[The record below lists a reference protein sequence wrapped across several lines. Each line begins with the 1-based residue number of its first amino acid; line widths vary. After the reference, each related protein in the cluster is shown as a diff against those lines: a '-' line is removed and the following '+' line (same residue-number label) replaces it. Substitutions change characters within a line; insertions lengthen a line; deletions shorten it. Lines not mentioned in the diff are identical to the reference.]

1 MRNVNGKQLTSAL
14 LCGALLGMPS
24 RVLAQDST
32 GAEAN
37 GAAKTDGAS
46 DKNAD
51 AKKLEIVEP
60 KVNAG
65 EVRLDGTVTAIS
77 SGTLISMD
85 ATSYTTPS
93 GKTVEFDK
101 AKSKDVQIGAAAD
114 LHERADATKKL
125 AFKDLKL
132 RRRIAVIGKD
142 GGSGKGI
149 MAREIVLWPERDNE
163 RESMGVVRVNRETAR
178 LMDSGRE
185 ALQVHDA
192 VTALRFFLRAG
203 EAAQGHS
210 DLPGQ
215 ALSLDWTGSAYT
227 ELEQLD
233 KAVESYTRAIAL
245 WNQAGNT
252 ASQALSLNN
261 LASVYGRQNDNDKA
275 IEALERASQVLGPRG
290 EKERFVLT
298 WTNLAHAYFGK
309 DPAKAIDAMTQVLSR
324 VRGQTDKSE
333 EVSALSDLAYL
344 NAATGKKDEAQTN
357 LDAALS
363 LLDAAQDKSAK
374 ASSFD
379 SLGRAYAYL
388 GQKDNALEYFRRAL
402 TAYRDLNDK
411 GGADIAQK
419 NIDRLEK
426 NGGATDAAQGEN

>member
-1 MRNVNGKQLTSAL
+1 MRNVNGKQLMGAL
-14 LCGALLGMPS
+14 LCGALLGMPL
-24 RVLAQDST
+24 RVLAQD
-32 GAEAN
+32 GAPDDTN
-37 GAAKTDGAS
+37 GAAKTDDA
-46 DKNAD
+46 KD
-51 AKKLEIVEP
+51 AKKPEIVEP

-65 EVRLDGTVTAIS
+65 EVRLDGTVTAITGGDS
-77 SGTLISMD
+77 ITID

-101 AKSKDVQIGAAAD
+101 AKSKDVQLGASAD
-114 LHERADATKKL
+114 LRERADAAKKL

-132 RRRIAVIGKD
+132 GRRIAVIGKD
-142 GGSGKGI
+142 GGSGKGLI
-149 MAREIVLWPERDNE
+149 AREIVLWPERDNE
-163 RESMGVVRVNRETAR
+163 RESMGVVRVNAETAR
-178 LMDSGRE
+178 LMNSGRE

-210 DLPGQ
+210 DTPGQ
-215 ALSLDWTGSAYT
+215 ALSLDWTGAAYT

-233 KAVESYTRAIAL
+233 KAVEAYTRAVSL
-245 WNQAGNT
+245 WGSTGDAAG
-252 ASQALSLNN
+252 QALSLNN
-261 LASVYGRQNDNDKA
+261 LASVYSRQNDNDKV
-275 IEALERASQVLGPRG
+275 IEVLERASQLLGPRG
-290 EKERFVLT
+290 EKDRFVMT
-298 WTNLAHAYFGK
+298 WTNLAHAYFAK
-309 DPAKAIDAMTQVLSR
+309 EPAKAIDAMTQVLSR

-344 NAATGKKDEAQTN
+344 NAATGKKDEAQAN

-363 LLDAAQDKSAK
+363 LLDAAQDKRAK

-379 SLGRAYAYL
+379 SLGRAYVYL

-402 TAYRDLNDK
+402 TSYRDLNDK
-411 GGADIAQK
+411 VGADAAQK

-426 NGGATDAAQGEN
+426 NDTATGAAPDEN

>member
-1 MRNVNGKQLTSAL
+1 MRNLKGKQLMGVL
-14 LCGALLGMPS
+14 LCGALLGLPL
-24 RVLAQDST
+24 RVLAQD
-32 GAEAN
+32 GA
-37 GAAKTDGAS
+37 GDTAKTDAAD
-46 DKNAD
+46 DKNQD
-51 AKKLEIVEP
+51 AKKLEVVEP

-65 EVRLDGTVTAIS
+65 EVRLDGTVTAIA
-77 SGTLISMD
+77 SGTLITMD

-101 AKSKDVQIGAAAD
+101 AKSKEVQLRQGTD
-114 LHERADATKKL
+114 LRERADATKKL

-149 MAREIVLWPERDNE
+149 VAREIVLWPERDNE
-163 RESMGVVRVNRETAR
+163 RESMGVVRVNAETAR
-178 LMDSGRE
+178 LMNNGRE

-210 DLPGQ
+210 DTPGQ
-215 ALSLDWTGSAYT
+215 ALSLDWAGSAYT

-245 WNQAGNT
+245 WSSNGNT

-261 LASVYGRQNDNDKA
+261 LASVYNRQNDNDKA
-275 IEALERASQVLGPRG
+275 LEALERASQVLGPRG

-298 WTNLAHAYFGK
+298 WTNLAHAYFAK

-333 EVSALSDLAYL
+333 EASALSDLAYL
-344 NAATGKKDEAQTN
+344 NAASGKKEEAQAN

-379 SLGRAYAYL
+379 SLGRTYASL
-388 GQKDNALEYFRRAL
+388 GQKENALEYFHRAL
-402 TAYRDLNDK
+402 TAYNELNDK

-426 NGGATDAAQGEN
+426 NGAAVGAPDEN